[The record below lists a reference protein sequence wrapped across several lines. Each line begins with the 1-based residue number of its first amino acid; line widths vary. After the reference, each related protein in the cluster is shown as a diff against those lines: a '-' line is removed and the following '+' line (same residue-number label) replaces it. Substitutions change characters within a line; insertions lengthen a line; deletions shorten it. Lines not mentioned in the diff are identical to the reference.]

1 MKKITVKQ
9 CAFVGVMA
17 ALVYAAS
24 AYLQIPIPTAIGS
37 TRLHIGNVMCLLSG
51 FLLGPVSGGLAA
63 GIGSMFF
70 DLLNPAYIISAPFTF
85 VFKFL
90 MAWVCGMI
98 VKRAEKPALLRCIIA
113 AVIGAITYVVL
124 YLGKSFIE
132 DYFVLG
138 LPIDAVVLTITQKGL
153 VSTINGIIA
162 AAVSV
167 PLYLTLKPLLQRANL
182 LT

>member
-1 MKKITVKQ
+1 MKKLSIKQ
-9 CAFVGVMA
+9 IAFVGIMA
-17 ALVYAAS
+17 ALVYVTS
-24 AYLQIPIPTAIGS
+24 AYLQISIPTAIGS

-51 FLLGPVSGGLAA
+51 LLLGAVPGGLAA

-70 DLLNPAYIISAPFTF
+70 DLTNPVYIASAPFTF

-98 VKRAEKPALLRCIIA
+98 AGRSNTPKTWRCIVG
-113 AVIGAITYVVL
+113 AVVGALCYVVL

-132 DYFVLG
+132 DHFVLG
-138 LPIDAVVLTITQKGL
+138 LPLDAVVLTVTQKGL
-153 VSTINGIIA
+153 VSTVNGIIA

-167 PLYLTLKPLLQRANL
+167 PLFLTLRPLLKRAKL
-182 LT
+182 L